1 LEKEGKVKKSA
12 ILWSTIWIIVQSI
25 LALFVTPNFLQC
37 MYNVINERHNRLK
50 HLVFRVKLTIYSSFP
65 KSRTSENLL
74 EFIKQLAENW
84 ATSNEK
90 VM

>member
-37 MYNVINERHNRLK
+37 MYSMWLMRD
-50 HLVFRVKLTIYSSFP
+50 TIDWSTLSSGL
-65 KSRTSENLL
+65 N
-74 EFIKQLAENW
+74 
-84 ATSNEK
+84 
-90 VM
+90 